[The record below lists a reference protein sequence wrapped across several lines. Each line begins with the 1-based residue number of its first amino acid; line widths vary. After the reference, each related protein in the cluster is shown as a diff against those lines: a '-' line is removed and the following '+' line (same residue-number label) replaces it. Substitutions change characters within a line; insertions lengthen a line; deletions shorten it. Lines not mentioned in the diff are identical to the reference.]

1 MGDPAGAYRRRIRT
15 VTLEPGTVWGGLEDD
30 FHHFEVTVRHDG
42 AVVTDLVMEARRWP
56 WATCPEAGEPLR
68 SLIGMELSERCTAV
82 AAVMDPRQCCTHQF
96 DLAGLCVSHAARGT
110 EINQYDIELTPPEE
124 RSPERPRSAEAEAI
138 RRGEWVARPKL
149 WQKGALVLEFE
160 LAVGRSRTRDLLGPE
175 PFTAAPWRGGFI
187 AWADQNLPAEEAE
200 RAIVLRR
207 SCDIGMGRSM
217 DLEAIP
223 VALEL
228 GPIMTGVCY
237 AMQPENMPR
246 GVRNRGSIRDFARHP
261 DALLAGR
268 PGEGVTGRPG

>member
-30 FHHFEVTVRHDG
+30 FHHFEVTIRHDG
-42 AVVTDLVMEARRWP
+42 AVVTDLEMEAKRWP

-82 AAVMDPRQCCTHQF
+82 AEVMDPRLCCTHQF
-96 DLAGLCVSHAARGT
+96 DLAGLCVSHAARGV
-110 EINQYDIELTPPEE
+110 ERRQYDIELPP
-124 RSPERPRSAEAEAI
+124 PHDWIAQPR
-138 RRGEWVARPKL
+138 L
-149 WQKGALVLEFE
+149 WQDGELVLEFR
-160 LAVGRSRTRDLLGPE
+160 LAVGRSRTRDLLAPE
-175 PFTAAPWRGGFI
+175 PLTEAPWRGGFI
-187 AWADQNLPAEEAE
+187 AWADEHLPAEDAE

-223 VALEL
+223 VAVEL
-228 GPIMTGVCY
+228 GPIMSGVCY

-246 GVRNRGSIRDFARHP
+246 GFRNKGSIRDFAHHP
-261 DALLAGR
+261 DALL
-268 PGEGVTGRPG
+268 TGRPDTPSG